1 MPVRIRQQC
10 QKSGP
15 FYRARQLSLVVG
27 FRSGDSTRYNFAG
40 FSNVRLEQREIL
52 VINLF
57 NSLGGEA
64 AVLPSA

>member
-1 MPVRIRQQC
+1 MRLRT
-10 QKSGP
+10 GNTAG
-15 FYRARQLSLVVG
+15 YDL
-27 FRSGDSTRYNFAG
+27 AG
-40 FSNVRLEQREIL
+40 FSNVGLEQREVL